1 MTPETMSAA
10 ERDAKRKSKWDTA
23 QEVSDNF
30 IKLEKPGDFVEGV
43 LREVT
48 EVKFRPKVVGGEPTI
63 VNRYTLE
70 RQTADNKSEM
80 VAVLGTVGL
89 DDKMR
94 RILLNTEV
102 FIRFDGVGK
111 NNFRLYTVKYI

>member
-1 MTPETMSAA
+1 MSAE
-10 ERDAKRKSKWDTA
+10 ERDQMRKSKWDNA
-23 QEVSDNF
+23 REVSDNF
-30 IKLEKPGDFVEGV
+30 IKLEKPGDFVEGM

-48 EVKFRPKVVGGEPTI
+48 PVLFRAKVPGGEPTE
-63 VNRYTLE
+63 VNRYTIE
-70 RQTADNKSEM
+70 RQKEDGSSEM
-80 VAVLGTVGL
+80 VAVLGSVGL

-111 NNFRLYTVKYI
+111 NNFKLYTVKYI